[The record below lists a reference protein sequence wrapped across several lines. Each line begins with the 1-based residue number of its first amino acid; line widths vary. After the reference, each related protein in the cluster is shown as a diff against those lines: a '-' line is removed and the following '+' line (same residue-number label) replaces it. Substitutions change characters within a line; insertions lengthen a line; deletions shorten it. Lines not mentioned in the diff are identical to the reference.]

1 MLVRKKVDNGWIG
14 GQASGGAMNLNA
26 THRGRR
32 HHPCTTQTIEAIAKG
47 PKSMTPK
54 QYLSFSFLFIIYTLK
69 L

>member
-32 HHPCTTQTIEAIAKG
+32 HHPCATQTIEAIAKG
-47 PKSMTPK
+47 PKSMTQNNICPF
-54 QYLSFSFLFIIYTLK
+54 LSCL
-69 L
+69 